1 MTDLLSNI
9 FTAGISAVLTV
20 FVVHP
25 IDTVKTRLQIEN
37 KTNSVGEAS
46 KTNSAL
52 KQTFIIQ
59 TIQSIKL
66 ENGLKGFY
74 RGIGPAIMRE
84 STYTSLRIGLYG
96 PIKQLFNI
104 NSDSNFFLK
113 FMAGSASGLIGSI
126 AGNPFDV
133 LKTKMIANATL
144 NITTNST
151 SPTSPTSPITTKSL
165 ITDIYQT
172 NGLKGFYKG
181 LSANLMRACVLN
193 GTKMACYDQI
203 KESIVKLNIVKNDL
217 VVQFVSA
224 FFSGFCMSITVTPF
238 DMIRTKLMSQPI
250 DQKIYNGFYDCVKK
264 IVKQNGPMSLYTGF
278 IPIWMRFAPATTLQ
292 LVIFDQLK
300 TRLGFI

>member
-9 FTAGISAVLTV
+9 FTAGVSAVLTL

-37 KTNSVGEAS
+37 KAKSATNSNQ
-46 KTNSAL
+46 NS
-52 KQTFIIQ
+52 IIQ
-59 TIQSIKL
+59 TIQTIKS

-84 STYTSLRIGLYG
+84 STYTSLRLGLYG
-96 PIKQLFNI
+96 PIKQLFDI
-104 NSDSNFFLK
+104 KSDSNFFLK

-133 LKTKMIANATL
+133 LKTKMIANAT
-144 NITTNST
+144 NSSHNST
-151 SPTSPTSPITTKSL
+151 QIVSGNSL
-165 ITDIYQT
+165 IIDIYQT

-203 KESIVKLNIVKNDL
+203 KESIIKSNMVKNDL

-224 FFSGFCMSITVTPF
+224 FLSGFFMSITVTPF
-238 DMIRTKLMSQPI
+238 DMIRTKLMSQPMN
-250 DQKIYNGFYDCVKK
+250 QKIYNGFFDCAKK
-264 IVKQNGPMSLYTGF
+264 VIKQNGPMGLYTGF
-278 IPIWMRFAPATTLQ
+278 IPIWMRFAPTTTLQ

-300 TRLGFI
+300 TRLV

>member
-1 MTDLLSNI
+1 MTDILSNI
-9 FTAGISAVLTV
+9 FAAGVSAVLTV

-25 IDTVKTRLQIEN
+25 IDTVKTRLQI
-37 KTNSVGEAS
+37 VS
-46 KTNSAL
+46 KIIVTPAISAPIISDLTNSAL
-52 KQTFIIQ
+52 KQTSISQ

-74 RGIGPAIMRE
+74 RGIAPAIMRE

-104 NSDSNFFLK
+104 KSDSNFFFK

-133 LKTKMIANATL
+133 LKTKMIANAT
-144 NITTNST
+144 NSSHNST
-151 SPTSPTSPITTKSL
+151 QIVSGKSL
-165 ITDIYQT
+165 IIDIYQT

-203 KESIVKLNIVKNDL
+203 KESIIKSNIVKNDL
-217 VVQFVSA
+217 VIQFVSA
-224 FFSGFCMSITVTPF
+224 FLSGFFMSITVTPF

-250 DQKIYNGFYDCVKK
+250 DQKIYNGFFDCVKK
-264 IVKQNGPMSLYTGF
+264 VVKQNGPMSLYTGF

-300 TRLGFI
+300 TRLV

>member
-9 FTAGISAVLTV
+9 FTAGVSAVLTL

-37 KTNSVGEAS
+37 KAKSATNPNP
-46 KTNSAL
+46 NS
-52 KQTFIIQ
+52 IIQ
-59 TIQSIKL
+59 TIQTIKS

-84 STYTSLRIGLYG
+84 STYTSLRLGLYG
-96 PIKQLFNI
+96 PIKQLFDI
-104 NSDSNFFLK
+104 KSDSNFFLK

-133 LKTKMIANATL
+133 LKTKMIANAT
-144 NITTNST
+144 NSSHNST
-151 SPTSPTSPITTKSL
+151 QIVSGKSL
-165 ITDIYQT
+165 IIDIYQT

-203 KESIVKLNIVKNDL
+203 KESIIKSNMVKNDL

-224 FFSGFCMSITVTPF
+224 FLSGFFMSITVTPF
-238 DMIRTKLMSQPI
+238 DMIRTKLMSQPMN
-250 DQKIYNGFYDCVKK
+250 QKIYNGFFDCAKK
-264 IVKQNGPMSLYTGF
+264 VIKQNGPMGLYTGF
-278 IPIWMRFAPATTLQ
+278 IPIWMRFAPTTTLQ

-300 TRLGFI
+300 TRLV